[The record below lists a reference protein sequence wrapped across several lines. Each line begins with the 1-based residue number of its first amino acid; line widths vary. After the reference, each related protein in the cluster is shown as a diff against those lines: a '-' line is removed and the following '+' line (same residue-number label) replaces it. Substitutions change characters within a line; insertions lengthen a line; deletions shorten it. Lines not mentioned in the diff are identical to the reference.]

1 MKTRHV
7 IAGIASTVIAFGVLS
22 GVELSASWATG
33 QQQST
38 VLANE
43 ETGPAGYVPIVPA
56 RLVDTRANGVTIDGQ
71 GPKGSLAPGSA
82 LDVTVRGR
90 GGVPTEAVAVA
101 LNITVTGQSG
111 SGWIAAWP
119 TGSVR
124 PNASNLNYPT
134 SGSIANMAIVGIGD
148 EGRVSVFNQTSQ
160 PHLIVD
166 VLGWYSSQGVDGA
179 QGPAGPKGDTG
190 EIGPAGPAGPAGADG
205 AIGPIGPIGPA
216 YLWVLWVRRDQRGTR
231 ETRAIPDRPDL
242 QEKMVQ

>member
-1 MKTRHV
+1 MKTRQV

-22 GVELSASWATG
+22 GVESSASWATG

-43 ETGPAGYVPIVPA
+43 ETGPAGYVPIVPV

-82 LDVTVRGR
+82 LDATVRGR

-124 PNASNLNYPT
+124 PERIEPQLPNQRIYRQHGHRGDRRRRPSQRLQPNLAT
-134 SGSIANMAIVGIGD
+134 A
-148 EGRVSVFNQTSQ
+148 
-160 PHLIVD
+160 
-166 VLGWYSSQGVDGA
+166 
-179 QGPAGPKGDTG
+179 
-190 EIGPAGPAGPAGADG
+190 
-205 AIGPIGPIGPA
+205 
-216 YLWVLWVRRDQRGTR
+216 
-231 ETRAIPDRPDL
+231 PDR
-242 QEKMVQ
+242 